1 MTNCQVIVIFP
12 NYGQF
17 EQSGSR
23 MLDVYSV
30 KLTFSLI
37 VFFYLTK
44 TKSKTK
50 NSFTKTE
57 NRTKNSPTQLSH
69 NCFEQRYYFCQKWR
83 IFAKTV
89 MTSAKLRGS
98 WYKKYFFWICRC
110 VYLRTKCQVSSIIL
124 TSFRQ
129 AVLLPPPSPLPPPT
143 SKRNPLKSP
152 RRLGLNNL
160 LHCYM
165 PMLIIS

>member
-1 MTNCQVIVIFP
+1 MANL
-12 NYGQF
+12 

-50 NSFTKTE
+50 KSFTTTE

-69 NCFEQRYYFCQKWR
+69 YCFEQRYYFCQKCR

-129 AVLLPPPSPLPPPT
+129 RVIFCPPPQ
-143 SKRNPLKSP
+143 NEPLKSTP
-152 RRLGLNNL
+152 RLELMQGWVMGKNNFT
-160 LHCYM
+160 Y
-165 PMLIIS
+165 INYEFV